1 MRQPPAPSPPPRLSA
16 TRAPSPRAGYH
27 WLAPFEG
34 PPIGQW
40 CGEHGIVGFVLRY
53 RLLREDDA
61 GTPIGYTR
69 EDASEDAAAA
79 MRYIRSHAAEYGV
92 DPNKVGAMGFS
103 AGGDLCLR
111 AGLSDDPLVKPNF
124 LCPVYP
130 AVRQPPHT
138 PSGRPL
144 SPEPR
149 LLPRARRCRRSAT
162 A

>member
-1 MRQPPAPSPPPRLSA
+1 
-16 TRAPSPRAGYH
+16 
-27 WLAPFEG
+27 
-34 PPIGQW
+34 
-40 CGEHGIVGFVLRY
+40 
-53 RLLREDDA
+53 
-61 GTPIGYTR
+61 
-69 EDASEDAAAA
+69 

-130 AVRQPPHT
+130 AVRNRPGALPSHGPSRLNPT
-138 PSGRPL
+138 PFP
-144 SPEPR
+144 
-149 LLPRARRCRRSAT
+149 ARRCRRSAT